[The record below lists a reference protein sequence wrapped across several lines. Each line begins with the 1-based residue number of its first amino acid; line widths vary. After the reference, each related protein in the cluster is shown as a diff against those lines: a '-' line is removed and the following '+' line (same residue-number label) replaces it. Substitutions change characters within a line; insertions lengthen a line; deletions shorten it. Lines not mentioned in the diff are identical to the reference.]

1 MPNGGGGVGNLRR
14 SGRQG
19 CVGQQLP
26 TELDPRGTEAIA
38 QESEVTD
45 AHEAF
50 GQNMKE
56 KAA

>member
-1 MPNGGGGVGNLRR
+1 MPDGGVSNGNMTCG
-14 SGRQG
+14 GRHG
-19 CVGQQLP
+19 SIRQQLP

-38 QESEVTD
+38 QEPEVTD
-45 AHEAF
+45 AHETF